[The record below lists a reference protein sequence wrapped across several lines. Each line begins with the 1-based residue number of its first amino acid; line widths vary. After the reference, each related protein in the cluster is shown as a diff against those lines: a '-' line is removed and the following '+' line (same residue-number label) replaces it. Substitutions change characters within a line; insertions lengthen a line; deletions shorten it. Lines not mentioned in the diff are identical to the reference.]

1 MINSKL
7 REQSQRWLGRIRL
20 APLFEAI
27 SIYSTPVPTA
37 MSITAVKATEVA
49 RMCKTVEIRG
59 MSELMVFPGMMAREG
74 ASATPTAP
82 EWPPIWVAV
91 AVARPASATRK
102 TEEKD

>member
-1 MINSKL
+1 
-7 REQSQRWLGRIRL
+7 
-20 APLFEAI
+20 
-27 SIYSTPVPTA
+27 

-59 MSELMVFPGMMAREG
+59 MSELMVFPGMMAQEG